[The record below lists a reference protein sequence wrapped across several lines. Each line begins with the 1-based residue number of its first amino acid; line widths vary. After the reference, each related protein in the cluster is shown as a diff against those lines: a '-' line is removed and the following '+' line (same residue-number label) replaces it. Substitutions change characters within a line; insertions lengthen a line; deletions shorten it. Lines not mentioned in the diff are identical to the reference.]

1 MPPPRVPAK
10 RDATP
15 ATPTSSPGTPSAS
28 PGTPAES
35 EEPKKKKPRKNA
47 EEQTPLTAVQKA
59 KDMCTKLLKKKN
71 DAGTLNL
78 TLQPLPY
85 AEALSKE
92 MEKFAA
98 QFEFF
103 GRVKGLSVAS
113 PHMYIIYMYI
123 CIILLVL

>member
-59 KDMCTKLLKKKN
+59 KDMCTKLLKKERRGN
-71 DAGTLNL
+71 PEPDTP
-78 TLQPLPY
+78 TF
-85 AEALSKE
+85 ALCRSIE
-92 MEKFAA
+92 QRDGEVCCA
-98 QFEFF
+98 
-103 GRVKGLSVAS
+103 V
-113 PHMYIIYMYI
+113 
-123 CIILLVL
+123 